1 MNCYARFSRRKKT
14 ILPAVCLGRNLSYLA
29 FHSGCSF
36 SSRSFHPI
44 FGASRTVFFAP
55 SSAFTARLL
64 GRPIICVVTRWF
76 CIVDWTFCRTSPV
89 IVFFFFLLHQ
99 ITFSRLG
106 LFDILFP
113 CRLLRYWFP
122 LEKLASSSATN
133 QVLNCNSFCTNYF
146 AGSSLLTLV
155 SHFFL

>member
-29 FHSGCSF
+29 FHSRCSF

-64 GRPIICVVTRWF
+64 GRSIICVVTRWF
-76 CIVDWTFCRTSPV
+76 CVVDWAFCGTSPV
-89 IVFFFFLLHQ
+89 IVFFFYFYCTKSLFLVWDCL
-99 ITFSRLG
+99 TFCFHADCSAT
-106 LFDILFP
+106 D
-113 CRLLRYWFP
+113 FP
-122 LEKLASSSATN
+122 LKSWPAPQRQTKCLIVTVSVQTILQAAR
-133 QVLNCNSFCTNYF
+133 Y
-146 AGSSLLTLV
+146 SL
-155 SHFFL
+155 